1 MGRWKKQLALV
12 LALALALGDCAW
24 ATSDPSMNSTSYS
37 ATETQVGGI
46 GDFNESSTNYSL
58 KPGTDDGGATL
69 GEAATG
75 NSSST
80 NYQSNSGFN
89 TTAQP
94 GLMLNIT
101 SASVNLGILST
112 SGASTGTAAFSVRDY
127 TSSGYNVY
135 MYGTTPTYGGHSLA
149 ALTSDTAYTSN
160 TEMFGVNLVSNGTV
174 GGSANPACQ
183 ATGFCYSTQVAG
195 DGSTGTYGSTRPY
208 TIANSFRFPFPAT
221 TGEIIAHAPQS
232 SGETD
237 YVMSVMAGI
246 STLTPGG
253 SYQGNITL
261 VATGS
266 Y

>member
-1 MGRWKKQLALV
+1 LAVALAVSWPV
-12 LALALALGDCAW
+12 LAS
-24 ATSDPSMNSTSYS
+24 SDPTMTSSNYS
-37 ATETQVGGI
+37 ATETEVGGI

-75 NSSST
+75 NSSSAS
-80 NYQSNSGFN
+80 YQSNSGFN

-94 GLMLNIT
+94 GLMLNI
-101 SASVNLGILST
+101 SSSSVNLGVLST
-112 SGASTGTAAFSVRDY
+112 GAASTGTAAFSVRDY
-127 TSSGYNVY
+127 TSSGYSVY
-135 MYGTTPTYGGHSLA
+135 MFGTAPTNSGHAMA
-149 ALTSDTAYTSN
+149 ALTSDTAWSSN
-160 TEMFGVNLVSNGTV
+160 TEEFGVNLVSNGSV
-174 GGSANPACQ
+174 AGSLNPACQ

-195 DGSTGTYGSTRPY
+195 DGSTGSYGSSRPY

-221 TGEIIAHAPQS
+221 TSEVVAHAPQS

-237 YVMSVMAGI
+237 YVMSLMAGI

-253 SYQGNITL
+253 AYQGSITL